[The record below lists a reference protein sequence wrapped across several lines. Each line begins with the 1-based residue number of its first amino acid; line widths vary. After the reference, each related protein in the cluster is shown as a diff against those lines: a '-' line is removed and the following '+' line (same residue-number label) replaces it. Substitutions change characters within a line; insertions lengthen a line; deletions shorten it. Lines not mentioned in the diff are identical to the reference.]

1 MIVADAEAT
10 GGAGMWSNASSDHVG
25 LVDGEEEQPARTM
38 QRLQSLDPRRRGKEK
53 ALGKIE

>member
-25 LVDGEEEQPARTM
+25 LVDGEEEEPARTM
-38 QRLQSLDPRRRGKEK
+38 QLLQSLDP
-53 ALGKIE
+53 